1 MLELRNT
8 PVGSGPT
15 RAIALAIV
23 LVISALLPPQAV
35 AHLGETGPGHHAD
48 DPPAVAGV
56 ANGPTAGNSESGRSG
71 ENGSTVGSGA
81 TTPTASPSRPEEPD
95 SNPGIHFALLAVVA
109 AGGVGLLLLRRR
121 RHTG

>member
-1 MLELRNT
+1 MQKLRNT
-8 PVGSGPT
+8 PVGSGPI
-15 RAIALAIV
+15 RAIAVAIV

-48 DPPAVAGV
+48 DPPAVAGE
-56 ANGPTAGNSESGRSG
+56 ASGPSAGNGEAGLSG

-81 TTPTASPSRPEEPD
+81 ATPTASPPRPEEPD
-95 SNPGIHFALLAVVA
+95 SNPGTHFALLAVVA

-121 RHTG
+121 RHAG